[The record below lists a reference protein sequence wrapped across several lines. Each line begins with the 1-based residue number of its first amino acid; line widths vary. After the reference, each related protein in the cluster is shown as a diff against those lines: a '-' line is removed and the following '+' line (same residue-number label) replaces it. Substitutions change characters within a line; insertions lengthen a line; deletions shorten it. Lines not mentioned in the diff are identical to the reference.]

1 MHRYKAVDGKG
12 RPIVTVGA
20 EDEEAA
26 RQRIK
31 EQLDR
36 PGRRPYYQRW
46 IAGGSRI
53 QQLDTR

>member
-1 MHRYKAVDGKG
+1 MNRYRALDKNG

-26 RQRIK
+26 RRRIRQ
-31 EQLDR
+31 QLDR

-46 IAGGSRI
+46 LAGGSRV
-53 QQLDTR
+53 QATED